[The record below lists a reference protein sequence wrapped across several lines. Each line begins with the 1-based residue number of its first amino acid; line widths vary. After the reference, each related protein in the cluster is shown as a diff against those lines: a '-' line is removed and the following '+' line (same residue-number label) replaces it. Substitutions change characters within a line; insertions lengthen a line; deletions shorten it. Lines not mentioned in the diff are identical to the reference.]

1 MEVSELNR
9 FFTAV
14 KVFAAAAAAALL
26 FLLAPGARVD
36 AEAAVKGIDV
46 SGFQGNIN
54 WNAVANSGVQYAMI
68 RLGNTTY
75 GADSKFVQNVLGA
88 NAAGIRT
95 GVYVYTYAQNAAQAA
110 ADAQYAVAAMANLPV
125 SFPVAIDIE
134 DSSQSG
140 LTAAQQQEIVNTFCS
155 IVYNAGYHPMVY
167 SYKNW
172 FTTKLGATVWDHW
185 VADYSDS
192 CGFGPAAMWQYSSSG
207 SIAGIAGN
215 VDVNFCFKDY
225 FSTIIP
231 NGLSTQAGK
240 TYLFKNFRRQVGMQT
255 VAGCSY
261 FFGADGAMV
270 KDRTITDAQG
280 NIIRMCKDGHVVTI
294 TAAQL
299 AANQKAQA
307 ALVQAQALLAQAQ
320 AKSSQARSL
329 LDAALSQSQALA
341 AKASAAAQT
350 AAAVMAEAQALPT
363 EQNLAAASAAKITS
377 DTLAA
382 QAAAAGTQQTSA
394 QTALT
399 AAQTEETA
407 AQAALAQAQ
416 LTAKAAAAAVVVPQ

>member
-1 MEVSELNR
+1 MNR

-167 SYKNW
+167 SYRNW

-192 CGFGPAAMWQYSSSG
+192 CGFGPAAMWQY
-207 SIAGIAGN
+207 
-215 VDVNFCFKDY
+215 
-225 FSTIIP
+225 
-231 NGLSTQAGK
+231 
-240 TYLFKNFRRQVGMQT
+240 
-255 VAGCSY
+255 
-261 FFGADGAMV
+261 
-270 KDRTITDAQG
+270 
-280 NIIRMCKDGHVVTI
+280 
-294 TAAQL
+294 
-299 AANQKAQA
+299 
-307 ALVQAQALLAQAQ
+307 
-320 AKSSQARSL
+320 
-329 LDAALSQSQALA
+329 
-341 AKASAAAQT
+341 
-350 AAAVMAEAQALPT
+350 
-363 EQNLAAASAAKITS
+363 
-377 DTLAA
+377 
-382 QAAAAGTQQTSA
+382 
-394 QTALT
+394 
-399 AAQTEETA
+399 
-407 AQAALAQAQ
+407 
-416 LTAKAAAAAVVVPQ
+416 